1 MRIPRLA
8 IITAMML
15 SLTLQSFEANARV
28 GSRSSSISSSRSMS
42 APSSSSASQRVGGG
56 SNAGMQRADVMNQA
70 RTTQPQ
76 PAPQPSMSP
85 QATPG
90 GVATQTQQPR
100 QGFGVGSMVGAAA
113 AGAAVGYLANSAM
126 HDGYN
131 NQPQATAGANGSY
144 GAPLTPDQPRESR
157 SPWGFILMLLAGT
170 AAVMG
175 VLMMLSRRREAAERA
190 AASGYMQRTGNV
202 ASPAAATVQDS
213 EKQEFERNALKFFND
228 LQEANNRGDITHM
241 TQNVAE
247 PLREQLIADIQ
258 GRNSPSRTQTMMMKA
273 ERIDLT
279 EEADRSVASVRFR
292 GMMSEDANA
301 APEQIDEVWHFIRNR
316 EAGSQWQ
323 LAGIEQI

>member
-8 IITAMML
+8 IVTAMML
-15 SLTLQSFEANARV
+15 SLTLQSFEASARV

-42 APSSSSASQRVGGG
+42 APSSAPQRVGGG
-56 SNAGMQRADVMNQA
+56 GNAGMQRPDVMNQA
-70 RTTQPQ
+70 RSAQ
-76 PAPQPSMSP
+76 PAPQP
-85 QATPG
+85 
-90 GVATQTQQPR
+90 GVAPQPAAGGLATQAQQPR

-131 NQPQATAGANGSY
+131 NQAQAPAGANGSY
-144 GAPLTPDQPRESR
+144 GSPLAPEQPRESR

-190 AASGYMQRTGNV
+190 AASGYMQRASNTAAPV
-202 ASPAAATVQDS
+202 ATAAQDS

-228 LQEANNRGDITHM
+228 LQEANNRGDIAHM
-241 TQNVAE
+241 KQNVTE
-247 PLREQLIADIQ
+247 PLRDQLIADIQ
-258 GRNSPSRTQTMMMKA
+258 ERNAPSRTQTMMMKA

-279 EEADRSVASVRFR
+279 EEAARSIASVRFR
-292 GMMSEDANA
+292 GMISEDTNA
-301 APEQIDEVWHFIRNR
+301 APEQIDEVWHFVRDR
-316 EAGSQWQ
+316 DAGSQWQ